1 MKLTIDTF
9 EDGSTVPVLTHVF
22 YGASAADV
30 QAVLNAHLHT
40 DSFFKAAMTT
50 GRFRGMILTNRQLWS
65 P

>member
-9 EDGSTVPVLTHVF
+9 EDDSAVPVLTHVF
-22 YGASAADV
+22 YGATVADV
-30 QAVLNAHLHT
+30 QAVMTAHLQT

-50 GRFRGMILTNRQLWS
+50 GRFRGMILTNRQQWS